1 VTAIRALTRLLPTT
15 LKHGISGQLA
25 RLESGRLDRELS
37 ALASGTGPIVA
48 GPWLG
53 EVGFELLYWV
63 PFLAWFAER
72 FAVDRS
78 RLVVLSR
85 GGTRSWYEP
94 FAAEYRDVLDYVTPE
109 GFKAHHDA
117 RVREI
122 GEQKQTRLID
132 PERELLG
139 LITADAGVSGAP
151 LLHPSLMYR
160 VLRPFW
166 WGHLGPAW
174 VQRHAR
180 YRALE
185 RPARED
191 LPALPASYV
200 AVKFYFND
208 CFPASDANR
217 AFVREVVADV
227 SSRTAVVSLSA
238 GIDLDDHRACQ
249 VSAHG
254 VIELASATPA
264 SRNLHV
270 QSAVVAHARG
280 FIGTYGGFAYLAPFY
295 GVASTAYYGDPA
307 GFSRSHLTMARTAL
321 APLGTP
327 DLLDMRP
334 TANHANYTNQE
345 SRIRNQE

>member
-1 VTAIRALTRLLPTT
+1 MRALRQLVPTP
-15 LKHGISGQLA
+15 LKHGISAQLA
-25 RLESGRLDRELS
+25 RFESSRLDRELA
-37 ALASGTGPIVA
+37 ALAAGSGPIVA
-48 GPWLG
+48 GPWVG
-53 EVGFELLYWV
+53 EVGFELLYWM

-78 RLVVLSR
+78 RLLVLSR

-94 FAAEYRDVLDYVTPE
+94 FAAQYRDVLDYVTPE

-122 GEQKQTRLID
+122 GEQKQTR
-132 PERELLG
+132 
-139 LITADAGVSGAP
+139 ITALERDLLELMTAEAGVSGAP

-185 RPARED
+185 RPRRED
-191 LPALPASYV
+191 LPALPASYI

-208 CFPASDANR
+208 CFPESDENR
-217 AFVREVVADV
+217 AFARNLVAAL
-227 SSRTAVVSLSA
+227 SSQVDVVSLSA
-238 GIDLDDHRACQ
+238 GIALDDHDACH

-270 QSAVVAHARG
+270 QSAVVAHARA
-280 FIGTYGGFAYLAPFY
+280 FVGTYGGFAYLAPFY
-295 GVASTAYYGDPA
+295 GVPCTAYYGDPS
-307 GFSRSHLTMARTAL
+307 GFSWSHLTMARTAL
-321 APLGTP
+321 ASLGRP
-327 DLLDMRP
+327 DLLDAKP
-334 TANHANYTNQE
+334 ISNQE
-345 SRIRNQE
+345 SGIQTQE

>member
-1 VTAIRALTRLLPTT
+1 MRALRQLLPTP
-15 LKHGISGQLA
+15 LKHGISAQLA
-25 RLESGRLDRELS
+25 RFASSRLDRELA
-37 ALASGTGPIVA
+37 ALAAGSGPIVA
-48 GPWLG
+48 GPWVG
-53 EVGFELLYWV
+53 EVGFELLYWM
-63 PFLAWFAER
+63 PFVAWFAER

-78 RLVVLSR
+78 RLLVLSR

-94 FAAEYRDVLDYVTPE
+94 FAAHYRDVLDYVTPE

-122 GEQKQTRLID
+122 GEQKQTRITPL
-132 PERELLG
+132 ERDLLG
-139 LITADAGVSGAP
+139 LMTADAGMSDAP

-185 RPARED
+185 PPRRED
-191 LPALPASYV
+191 LPALPASYI

-208 CFPASDANR
+208 CFPESDENR
-217 AFVREVVADV
+217 AFARNLVAAL
-227 SSRTAVVSLSA
+227 SSQVDVVSLSA
-238 GIDLDDHRACQ
+238 GIDLDDHDACH
-249 VSAHG
+249 VGAHG

-270 QSAVVAHARG
+270 QSAVVAHARA
-280 FIGTYGGFAYLAPFY
+280 FVGTYGGFAYLAPFY
-295 GVASTAYYGDPA
+295 GVPCTAYYGDPS

-321 APLGTP
+321 ASLGRP
-327 DLLDMRP
+327 DLLDAKP
-334 TANHANYTNQE
+334 IANHTSGLQTHE
-345 SRIRNQE
+345 

>member
-1 VTAIRALTRLLPTT
+1 MRALKQLVPAP
-15 LKHGISGQLA
+15 LKHGISAQLA
-25 RLESGRLDRELS
+25 RLDSGRLDRELA
-37 ALASGTGPIVA
+37 ALAAKGGPIVA

-72 FAVDRS
+72 FSVDRS
-78 RLVVLSR
+78 RLHVLSR
-85 GGTRSWYEP
+85 GGTGSWYEP
-94 FAAEYRDVLDYVTPE
+94 FAAHYRDVLDYITPE

-122 GEQKQTRLID
+122 GEQKQTRMTAH
-132 PERELLG
+132 ERDLLDLMTAEAG
-139 LITADAGVSGAP
+139 LGDAP

-166 WGHLGPAW
+166 WGHLGPDW

-185 RPARED
+185 RPRRED

-208 CFPASDANR
+208 CFPESDENR
-217 AFVREVVADV
+217 AFARDLVASL
-227 SSRTAVVSLSA
+227 SSQVDVVSLSA
-238 GIDLDDHRACQ
+238 GIDLDDHGACHLA
-249 VSAHG
+249 AHG

-264 SRNLHV
+264 SRNLHL
-270 QSAVVAHARG
+270 QSGVVAHARA
-280 FIGTYGGFAYLAPFY
+280 FVGTYGGFAYLAPFY
-295 GVASTAYYGDPA
+295 GVPCTAYYGDPG

-321 APLGTP
+321 ASLGRP
-327 DLLDMRP
+327 DLLE
-334 TANHANYTNQE
+334 AKAIHA
-345 SRIRNQE
+345 

>member
-1 VTAIRALTRLLPTT
+1 MRTLRQLVPTP
-15 LKHGISGQLA
+15 LKHGISAQLA
-25 RLESGRLDRELS
+25 RFESSRLDRELA
-37 ALASGTGPIVA
+37 ALAGGRGPIVA

-72 FAVDRS
+72 FSVDRS
-78 RLVVLSR
+78 RLLVLSR

-122 GEQKQTRLID
+122 GEQKQTRLTAL
-132 PERELLG
+132 ERDLLA
-139 LITADAGVSGAP
+139 LITSEAGVGDAP

-185 RPARED
+185 RPPRED
-191 LPALPASYV
+191 LPPLPASYV

-208 CFPASDANR
+208 CFPESDENR
-217 AFVREVVADV
+217 AFARHLVTAL
-227 SSRTAVVSLSA
+227 SSQVDVVSLSA
-238 GIDLDDHRACQ
+238 GIDLDDHGGCHVAT
-249 VSAHG
+249 HG

-270 QSAVVAHARG
+270 QSAVVAHARA
-280 FIGTYGGFAYLAPFY
+280 FVGTYGGFAYLAPFY
-295 GVASTAYYGDPA
+295 GVPCTAYYGDPN

-321 APLGTP
+321 ASLGRP
-327 DLLDMRP
+327 DLLE
-334 TANHANYTNQE
+334 AKAIHE
-345 SRIRNQE
+345 

>member
-1 VTAIRALTRLLPTT
+1 MWALKELVPTT
-15 LKHGISGQLA
+15 VKHGISAQLA
-25 RLESGRLDRELS
+25 RIDSGRLDRELA
-37 ALASGTGPIVA
+37 ALAAGGGPIVA

-72 FAVDRS
+72 FSVDRS

-94 FAAEYRDVLDYVTPE
+94 FAARYRDVLDYVTPE

-122 GEQKQTRLID
+122 GEQKQTRITAL
-132 PERELLG
+132 ERDLLG
-139 LITADAGVSGAP
+139 LMTADAGVSDAP
-151 LLHPSLMYR
+151 LLHPSLMYL

-180 YRALE
+180 YRTLA
-185 RPARED
+185 RPHRDD
-191 LPALPASYV
+191 LPALPASYI

-208 CFPASDANR
+208 CFSESDENR
-217 AFVREVVADV
+217 AFARDLVAALSARAD
-227 SSRTAVVSLSA
+227 VVSLSA
-238 GIDLDDHRACQ
+238 GIDLDDHGACHTTT
-249 VSAHG
+249 HG
-254 VIELASATPA
+254 VIDLASATPA

-270 QSAVVAHARG
+270 QSAVVAHARA
-280 FIGTYGGFAYLAPFY
+280 FVGTYGGFAYLAPFY
-295 GVASTAYYGDPA
+295 GVPCTAYYGNPN
-307 GFSRSHLTMARTAL
+307 GFSRSHLTMARTVL
-321 APLGTP
+321 AALGTP
-327 DLLDMRP
+327 DLLDVKSI
-334 TANHANYTNQE
+334 ANHESPFQNQE
-345 SRIRNQE
+345 